1 MQKKYNP
8 KKIEKK
14 WQKKWDESGI
24 YNAEDFSD
32 KPKYYCLIEFP
43 YPSGAGLHA
52 GHLRSHIA
60 IDIVARKKR
69 MSGYNVMYPIGW
81 DAFGLPTENFAIK
94 TKTHPAIVTRN
105 NVKNFTRQI
114 KSYGPSFDWS
124 REINTT
130 DPEYYKWTQ
139 WIFLKLFNSFYDEK
153 LDKAMP
159 IEKLE
164 IPKNLNELEK
174 RKYIDER
181 RLAYEAEMSINWCPS
196 CKIGLANE
204 EVVNGECERC
214 HAKAEKKTM
223 KQWML
228 RITKYADRLIR
239 DLDTVDYLDKIK
251 TQQVNWIGKSEGAE
265 IEFRIKNYELR
276 IKTFTTRL
284 DTLFGCTYMVLSPEH
299 ILIEKLK
306 YKITNYEEVE
316 KYIEQAKNKSDL
328 DRTDLAKEKT
338 GVELKGIKAINPAS
352 GEEIPIWVA
361 DYVLASYGT
370 GAIMA
375 VPAHDSRDNDF
386 AVKYGLSIKEIIA
399 PNNVEQ
405 NQKSKI
411 KNQNDNAKIKNE
423 IDKNAFTEDGI
434 LINSGKYT
442 GLTSAEA
449 REKMTAW
456 LEKENLGKKAVNYK
470 LRDWVFSRQHY
481 WGEPIPIVKCKHC
494 GLKDLK
500 IKNELSFYDQNIW
513 KQIVENKKTIET
525 RALNPKERERYFGD
539 IKIGDF
545 VKFNNKNTNEFE
557 VVKISKVYN
566 FRNLKEL
573 FESKYLIEKII
584 PGAKITKLSQLE
596 KAFSFTEDYIGRIEK
611 NGLVGWEFE
620 IINTTKNIPLSE
632 KDLPL
637 ELPNVKNYE
646 PTDTGESPLANIT
659 KWVNVKCP
667 ICKSDAKR
675 ETDTMPNWAGSSW
688 YYLAYLMQGISNFQF
703 PISNYKKAFDY
714 WMPVD
719 LYNGGME
726 HTTLHLL
733 YSRFWHKLLFDLGYV
748 NTAEPYAKRRS
759 HGMIL
764 AEDGQKMSK
773 SRGNVVNPD
782 DVIEKYGADTVRLYE
797 MFMGPYGDAIPWSTT
812 SLVGMNRFLD
822 RVWNLKS
829 RIKNEE
835 LRIKNEKLE
844 SLLHKTIKKV
854 TEDIENLK
862 FNTAISA
869 LMILLNEMSACGGSA
884 EGGEKTNLSII
895 QYSKFLI
902 LLSPF
907 TPHITEEIWEALGNK
922 ESIHL
927 QKWPEYNPELA
938 KEKEINLV
946 IQINGKLRDQIK
958 TSADISE
965 ADAKKLA
972 LESEKIKK
980 WIAGKEVRKVIFVKG
995 RLVNIVV

>member
-14 WQKKWDESGI
+14 WQRKWDESGI
-24 YNAEDFSD
+24 YNAEDFSK

-43 YPSGAGLHA
+43 YPSGAGLHV

-94 TKTHPAIVTRN
+94 TKTHPKIVTKN
-105 NVKNFTRQI
+105 NIKNFTRQI

-130 DPEYYKWTQ
+130 DLEYYKWTQ
-139 WIFLKLFNSFYDEK
+139 WIFLKLFDSFYDEK
-153 LDKAMP
+153 LNKARS
-159 IEKLE
+159 IEELE
-164 IPKNLNELEK
+164 IPKTELNSEASELSSVN
-174 RKYIDER
+174 KYIDEH
-181 RLAYEAEMSINWCPS
+181 RLAYEAEISINWCPS

-204 EVVNGECERC
+204 EVVGGECERC

-251 TQQVNWIGKSEGAE
+251 TQQINWIGRSEGAT
-265 IEFRIKNYELR
+265 IKFPISNFQFPNKSQINSKFKIQNSKFYLEV
-276 IKTFTTRL
+276 FTTRP
-284 DTLFGCTYMVLSPEH
+284 DTIFGCTYMVLAPEH
-299 ILIEKLK
+299 EL
-306 YKITNYEEVE
+306 ITNYKLQITNYDEIER
-316 KYIEQAKNKSDL
+316 YINAAKNKSDL

-375 VPAHDSRDNDF
+375 VPAHDERDFEF
-386 AVKYGLSIKEIIA
+386 AKKFNLPIKQVVAPENTKTPKQSSEVFNGPEDSNPGRHEIWNCHLANSIYDNK
-399 PNNVEQ
+399 NLV
-405 NQKSKI
+405 KSKFGVEPAEGFEPSGLGMTTPDPRHAAGESTPDLLY
-411 KNQNDNAKIKNE
+411 QNNRTSVKENAYTGEGVN
-423 IDKNAFTEDGI
+423 
-434 LINSGKYT
+434 INSDFLN
-442 GLTSAEA
+442 GLETREA
-449 REKMTAW
+449 KNKITDW
-456 LEKENLGKKAVNYK
+456 LSKNNLGKKAVNYK

-481 WGEPIPIVKCKHC
+481 WGEPIPIVKCKKC
-494 GLKDLK
+494 G
-500 IKNELSFYDQNIW
+500 
-513 KQIVENKKTIET
+513 
-525 RALNPKERERYFGD
+525 
-539 IKIGDF
+539 
-545 VKFNNKNTNEFE
+545 
-557 VVKISKVYN
+557 
-566 FRNLKEL
+566 
-573 FESKYLIEKII
+573 
-584 PGAKITKLSQLE
+584 
-596 KAFSFTEDYIGRIEK
+596 
-611 NGLVGWEFE
+611 
-620 IINTTKNIPLSE
+620 NIPLSE

-637 ELPNVKNYE
+637 ELPDVKNYE
-646 PTDTGESPLANIT
+646 PTDTGESPLANIG

-688 YYLAYLMQGISNFQF
+688 YYLAYAMQKISSFSASGGSAKGGQF
-703 PISNYKKAFDY
+703 PVSNYKKIFNY

-733 YSRFWHKLLFDLGYV
+733 YSRFWHKFLFDLDYV

-782 DVIEKYGADTVRLYE
+782 DVIKKYGADTLRLYE

-812 SLVGMNRFLD
+812 SLVGMNRFLE
-822 RVWNLKS
+822 RMWNLNVKCQMSNVKS
-829 RIKNEE
+829 ISNTKCQNP
-835 LRIKNEKLE
+835 KLDQ
-844 SLLHKTIKKV
+844 LLHKTIKKV

-869 LMILLNEMSACGGSA
+869 LMILLNEM
-884 EGGEKTNLSII
+884 EKEKEIFKI
-895 QYSKFLI
+895 HYSKFLI

-907 TPHITEEIWEALGNK
+907 APHIAEEIWEALGNK

-927 QKWPEYNPELA
+927 QSWPEYDKELA
-938 KEKEINLV
+938 KEKEIILV
-946 IQINGKLRDQIK
+946 VQINGKLRDQIK
-958 TSADISE
+958 APADISE
-965 ADAKKLA
+965 IDAKKLA

-980 WIAGKEVRKVIFVKG
+980 WIEGKEIRKVIFVKG
-995 RLVNIVV
+995 RLVNIVM